1 MAEGGFLVELNRIMK
16 ISKAEFAKGVIGD
29 DYGMEDNLPHI
40 AFFGRSNVG
49 KSSVINS
56 LVGKKDL
63 VRVSKVPGKTRE
75 ANFFRIN
82 DFFYLVDF
90 PGYGY
95 AKRSIL
101 ERNKMIKRIF
111 WYVEFSNAR
120 PKAVFLIIDANV
132 GLTALDRDMIKILE
146 ANKHQIVIVANK
158 IDKLAKGA
166 AEKQLS
172 SIQKEA
178 RDIPVLRYSAK
189 TNEGKEE
196 LTKKITSFV

>member
-1 MAEGGFLVELNRIMK
+1 MK
-16 ISKAEFAKGVIGD
+16 ILKAEFVKGVIGD
-29 DYGMEDNLPHI
+29 DYSLEDNLPHI
-40 AFFGRSNVG
+40 AFFGRSNAG

-63 VRVSKVPGKTRE
+63 VKVSKVPGKTRE

-82 DFFYLVDF
+82 NSFYLIDF

-95 AKRSIL
+95 AKCSVL
-101 ERNKMIKRIF
+101 KRNKIIKRIF
-111 WYVEFSNAR
+111 WYIEFSNVK

-146 ANKHQIVIVANK
+146 VNEHQIVIVANK
-158 IDKLAKGA
+158 IDKLTKGA
-166 AEKQLS
+166 VEKKLS

-178 RDIPVLRYSAK
+178 QDIPVLKYSAK
-189 TNEGKEE
+189 TNEGEDE
-196 LTKKITSFV
+196 LIKKIKSFV